1 MRKMEQAQKQVC
13 PLRGLAVVMA
23 VPLLA
28 TVPEF
33 VSGNVLIGA
42 RRSGVTS
49 ELDVR
54 CDEIRTHQ
62 SQNRHRYSKRQ
73 VRLEFH
79 ADQTPA
85 RLEFGKVNVS
95 AARIG
100 AVVLAMVHRQPSRST
115 G

>member
-1 MRKMEQAQKQVC
+1 M
-13 PLRGLAVVMA
+13 VMA
-23 VPLLA
+23 VPVLA
-28 TVPEF
+28 TEREF
-33 VSGNVLIGA
+33 VSGNVLIGD

-85 RLEFGKVNVS
+85 RLEFGKVAVS
-95 AARIG
+95 AGRIG
-100 AVVLAMVHRQPSRST
+100 AVMLAMVHRQPSRST